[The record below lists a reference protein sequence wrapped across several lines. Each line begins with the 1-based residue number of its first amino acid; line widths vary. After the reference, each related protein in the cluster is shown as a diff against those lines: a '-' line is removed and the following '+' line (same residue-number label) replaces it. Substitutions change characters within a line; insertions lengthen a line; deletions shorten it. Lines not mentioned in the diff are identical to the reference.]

1 MHTRIQEIP
10 FEGLKMGMFKAT
22 DNLALSWLTQ
32 PAKWIAYRAPVL
44 SDVSRPRYPYGLEPA
59 QIAWL
64 CNAITDTAGSSGC
77 IVEVG
82 VARGMTTTF
91 LAEHMRLS
99 GDRRP
104 YFCVD
109 TFGGFVESDVEHEVI
124 VRKKERSAYGAFS
137 YNDVDIFRSN
147 MRKNGY
153 SNVECF
159 VSDASKFDWS
169 SIPPID
175 VMLLDVDLYIPT
187 LAVLRNSMSRW
198 AGNYRVMVDDVRPGG
213 SWDGAHQAYY
223 EFAEEAKLATRT
235 IGGKGGIFTSTLGSA
250 T

>member
-1 MHTRIQEIP
+1 
-10 FEGLKMGMFKAT
+10 MGMFKAT
-22 DNLALSWLTQ
+22 DNMALSWLTQ

-64 CNAITDTAGSSGC
+64 CNAISDTRGGSGC

-99 GDRRP
+99 GDQRP
-104 YFCVD
+104 YFCID
-109 TFGGFVESDVEHEVI
+109 TFGGFVESDVEHEVA
-124 VRKKERSAYGAFS
+124 VRKKDRSAYGAFS
-137 YNDVDIFRSN
+137 YNDVDIFRAN

-153 SNVECF
+153 SNVECV

-169 SIPPID
+169 GIPQID
-175 VMLLDVDLYIPT
+175 VMLLDVDLYLPT
-187 LAVLRNSMSRW
+187 LAVLRNSRSRW
-198 AGNYRVMVDDVRPGG
+198 SRNHRVMVDDVKQGG
-213 SWDGAHQAYY
+213 SWDGAHQAYH
-223 EFAEEAKLATRT
+223 EFAGEAQLATQA
-235 IGGKGGIFTSTLGSA
+235 IGGKGGVFAGTQEGA
-250 T
+250 A